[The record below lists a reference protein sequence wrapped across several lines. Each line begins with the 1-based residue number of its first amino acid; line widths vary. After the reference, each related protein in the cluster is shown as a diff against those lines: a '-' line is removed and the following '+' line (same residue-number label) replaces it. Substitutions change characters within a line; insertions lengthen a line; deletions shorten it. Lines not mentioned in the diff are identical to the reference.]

1 MRIQVQMITVAPRQT
16 RNLAKALLFGL
27 LGGFAGSLAKDL
39 GEKVYPPRT
48 QGQTPPPV
56 VLERKLIGRP
66 LSQSQENAGAQ
77 VIHYVFGGGSGA
89 LYGFAAEFAPI
100 VTVGYGSA
108 FGVVLQ
114 LLTHETL
121 VPAAGLDAP
130 APRQPLREHTSELF
144 THVLYGVVTEAV
156 RRFLRRRY
164 S

>member
-1 MRIQVQMITVAPRQT
+1 MKTVAPR
-16 RNLAKALLFGL
+16 RPRSLAKGLLFGL

-39 GEKVYPPRT
+39 GEKVYPPRI

-56 VLERKLIGRP
+56 VLERKLAGHP
-66 LSQSQENAGAQ
+66 LTPLQEGAGAQ

-89 LYGFAAEFAPI
+89 VYGVVAEIAPI
-100 VTVGYGSA
+100 VTVGYGSV

-121 VPAAGLDAP
+121 VPAADLDVP
-130 APRQPLREHTSELF
+130 APRQPMREHTSELF
-144 THVLYGVVTEAV
+144 THVLYGVVTEVV
-156 RRFLRRRY
+156 RRILRRRY